1 MEGSPPRPLSRT
13 ERHPEKPIVPNAER
27 EPANLGH
34 KVPQRRHVIQIDIPL
49 SRPNREKLRAALR
62 DAVAGHGDGL
72 WRVQVRPVL
81 IYSKP
86 SVGTWWWGLTLTS
99 ATGAVHSLLLGAD
112 RQTPATLVE
121 TVQMALGGKLVAVVC
136 AGCGRVR
143 VDGDLWVRRA
153 RARARSH
160 TSHGI
165 CPDCMHAL
173 YPDLARRR
181 AAKR

>member
-1 MEGSPPRPLSRT
+1 VPPRRP
-13 ERHPEKPIVPNAER
+13 
-27 EPANLGH
+27 
-34 KVPQRRHVIQIDIPL
+34 VIQIDIPL
-49 SRPNREKLRAALR
+49 SRSNREKLRSALR
-62 DAVAGHGDGL
+62 DAVAAHGDGP

-86 SVGTWWWGLTLTS
+86 SVGSWWWGLTLIS
-99 ATGAVHSLLLGAD
+99 ASGAAHSLLLGAD
-112 RQTPATLVE
+112 RQTPASLVE

-153 RARARSH
+153 RARARSN

-165 CPDCMHAL
+165 CPDCMQAL
-173 YPDLARRR
+173 YPEVARRH